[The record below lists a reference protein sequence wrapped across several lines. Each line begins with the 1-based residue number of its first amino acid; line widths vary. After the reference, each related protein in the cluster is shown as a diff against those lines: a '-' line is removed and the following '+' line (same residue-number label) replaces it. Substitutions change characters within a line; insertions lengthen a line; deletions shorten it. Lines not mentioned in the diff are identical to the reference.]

1 MKQVH
6 GQRSHRHL
14 VDRKLLSSHDLPMAP
29 IMMSYDGEGFEER
42 ENIIPKYE
50 TEDVD
55 VDLRKDHP
63 LMHELTQA
71 MAA

>member
-1 MKQVH
+1 
-6 GQRSHRHL
+6 
-14 VDRKLLSSHDLPMAP
+14 
-29 IMMSYDGEGFEER
+29 MSYDGEGFEER